1 MCRKL
6 ALAATIL
13 MTPLLLAAPQAYAFG
28 FGKPAAQPTVA
39 SGASASAPSA
49 VPPMARPNADE
60 RAAADRMEP
69 LGRAAYWASQV
80 SADPKD
86 VEAGL
91 KLAGALRALGRY
103 QEAFEAAGQ
112 VLVLQPNNID
122 ALLEQARVAISDS
135 QGFYAVAPARKAQ
148 ALAPKD
154 WRPATLLAVGLEQA
168 ERPAE
173 AGLAHAQA
181 LALGPD
187 SPTVLSNAAMFYA
200 AQGDLTKAEALLRKA
215 VLERDAGIQVRQNL
229 SLVLGLEGKLDE
241 AEALQRQDLPPQMVA
256 HNLAYLRAASAK

>member
-112 VLVLQPNNID
+112 FHKRAEGRELDDLAFDQIAHPEMLVD
-122 ALLEQARVAISDS
+122 
-135 QGFYAVAPARKAQ
+135 VAPRVFGE
-148 ALAPKD
+148 LF
-154 WRPATLLAVGLEQA
+154 ES
-168 ERPAE
+168 E
-173 AGLAHAQA
+173 
-181 LALGPD
+181 
-187 SPTVLSNAAMFYA
+187 
-200 AQGDLTKAEALLRKA
+200 
-215 VLERDAGIQVRQNL
+215 
-229 SLVLGLEGKLDE
+229 
-241 AEALQRQDLPPQMVA
+241 
-256 HNLAYLRAASAK
+256 